1 MFRVRSFV
9 DAGLERYSMNV
20 LVFFFA
26 ASKPLWAS
34 SRLEDRVGK
43 LQYLKKGT
51 IVVTSRRKRCL
62 GAEKS
67 DAS

>member
-1 MFRVRSFV
+1 VS
-9 DAGLERYSMNV
+9 V
-20 LVFFFA
+20 LIDLA
-26 ASKPLWAS
+26 IDPNILASKPLWAS
-34 SRLEDRVGK
+34 SRLVDRVGK